1 MFRYIYDN
9 NNFSFYFLNQSGD
22 KIPVSN
28 WAELQLEFLSQLAIL
43 NELQDNGLADCTEY
57 SCEVDSLEI
66 LKLSNIDKQI
76 LDLPNNYPYEIFIE
90 SDGVLSQ
97 NTFKFKYGF
106 YDFSPN
112 GTRLNTKRNGTILY
126 VDETPY
132 LLSENQY
139 KICEAIVEF
148 NNLIDSQKGNL
159 INLKKL
165 SELKTLSNESG
176 LTLEHFLSNQ
186 ELFIPEKIKLD
197 IEFNNGVL
205 EVIPSVG
212 ISNPYSFTKTFDIDR
227 SKVKEFYPVNG
238 SEGKTTRV
246 YVYSQKEIDD
256 LNTAKDNR
264 DINEVEYNEKLQEL
278 LKRKRQFDN
287 IKAIRKVT
295 DINKIREISDNPEQF
310 FDDEIIDYPD
320 SDKQSFLQFYSDRV
334 KEIGVYSPKFYPFA
348 SPYKSQWIPGI
359 VVKDKVHGEKRIYFK
374 SQERLSDFIEQKEKA
389 VRENKQTVQWEEI
402 EIPIDDAV
410 QFIESAKKQF
420 EKPHTAVLPKEEKTN
435 PDVLIIKENAEETEF
450 SNGNELPENLKHNF
464 YEIPNLVNSI
474 NLMNHQK
481 EGISWLQ
488 SLFKE
493 NFAGGLLAD
502 DMGLGKTLQLL
513 YFIEWHCQNCND
525 NKPYLIVAP
534 VSLLENW
541 ENEYQ
546 KFFSPQSLP
555 LLKLYGSVSLTK
567 ENNHIQNQQ
576 DARCLQFKQIIL
588 TNYETVRSYQI
599 SLGLVDF
606 AIIALDEAQKIK
618 TPGTQITNASKALK
632 ADFKIAMTG
641 TPVEN
646 TLVDI
651 WCLMDFAVPGLL
663 GNAKD
668 FAKEYQNP
676 LGDEG
681 IDIKALTEQLRNN
694 IGVFIKRRLKI
705 DVAKDLPNKHDG
717 SNSRI
722 KKVMPTIQLDRYK
735 QEIEMANDTSLT
747 GVAGRNQKLKSLW
760 AVRDISDHPFLLE
773 SQVLTFSSE
782 ELISSSSKLQTTIGV
797 LGDIKSKCEKAIIF
811 ADRRETQKMLQKVVY
826 DTFGIFTSIINGDTP
841 TTKQLEGKSKLS
853 RQQTIDRFQSEEG
866 FNVIIM
872 SPIAAGVGLNVTKA
886 NHIIHYT
893 RHWNPA
899 KEEQATDRAYRIGQ
913 KKDVFVYYPM
923 AIFPEEMKDES
934 GNRLKSFD
942 EILDALLNNKKALA
956 SNTLFP
962 TEQAEITPDELF
974 GNIFGTKTETI
985 SKSLSLLDIDRL
997 NPNLFEASIA
1007 ALYKKQGFEIYLT
1020 PYSNDKGVDVVVLKN
1035 GENYLIQVKQTKSLV
1050 GNDAIQEIYTA
1061 KNYYESKF
1069 NEKFNLLTITNNEYS
1084 SSAKI
1089 LAKSN
1094 NINLLNRI
1102 NLEELINMNHITIQE
1117 INKIESQ
1124 RMTRV

>member
-1 MFRYIYDN
+1 MILKYTYDN
-9 NNFSFYFLNQSGD
+9 KVFSFYFLDNSG
-22 KIPVSN
+22 KLIPVLD
-28 WAELQLEFLSQLAIL
+28 WEILQSEFLSQLAIL
-43 NELQDNGLADCTEY
+43 NELQDNGLADYTENT
-57 SCEVDSLEI
+57 CEVQSIEI
-66 LKLSNIDKQI
+66 LKLSDIDKQI
-76 LDLPNNYPYEIFIE
+76 LDLPYSYPYEIFIE
-90 SDGVLSQ
+90 SDGVLTQ

-112 GTRLNTKRNGTILY
+112 GTRLNTKRNGTVIY
-126 VDETPY
+126 VDDTPY

-139 KICEAIVEF
+139 KICEAIEEF
-148 NNLIDSQKGNL
+148 NNLIDSLKGNV

-165 SELKTLSNESG
+165 SELKTLSNKSG
-176 LTLEHFLSNQ
+176 LTLEHFLNNQ
-186 ELFIPEKIKLD
+186 DLFIPDKIKLD
-197 IEFNNGVL
+197 IEFNNGFL
-205 EVIPSVG
+205 EILPTVDITNPVG
-212 ISNPYSFTKTFDIDR
+212 FTSTFDRLPTVRD
-227 SKVKEFYPVNG
+227 VYPISGNNG
-238 SEGKTTRV
+238 ETTRV
-246 YVYSQKEIDD
+246 VISENQKSE
-256 LNTAKDNR
+256 
-264 DINEVEYNEKLQEL
+264 LQKIKS
-278 LKRKRQFDN
+278 KRK
-287 IKAIRKVT
+287 
-295 DINKIREISDNPEQF
+295 ISDRESIQ
-310 FDDEIIDYPD
+310 EIIEHPELFFNDEEVD
-320 SDKQSFLQFYSDRV
+320 FTVFYSDRV

-359 VVKDKVHGEKRIYFK
+359 VIKDKVHGEKRIYFK
-374 SQERLSDFIEQKEKA
+374 SPERLSDFIEQKEKA
-389 VRENKQTVQWEEI
+389 VKEKKQTVQWEET
-402 EIPIDDAV
+402 EIPIEDAEK
-410 QFIESAKKQF
+410 FIKTAKKQF
-420 EKPHTAVLPKEEKTN
+420 ENPNKPVKQEKKT
-435 PDVLIIKENAEETEF
+435 DHEVLIIKENAELTEF
-450 SNGNELPENLKHNF
+450 SNSNELPENLKHNF
-464 YEIPNLVNSI
+464 YEISNLENSI
-474 NLMNHQK
+474 SLMEHQK

-513 YFIEWHCQNCND
+513 YFIEWHSQHCND

-546 KFFSPQSLP
+546 KFFSPQNLP
-555 LLKLYGSVSLTK
+555 LFKLYGSVSLTK

-576 DARCLQFKQIIL
+576 DAKRLQSKQIIL

-668 FAKEYQNP
+668 FAKEYQKP
-676 LGDEG
+676 LSDQDT
-681 IDIKALTEQLRNN
+681 DIKALTEQLRNN
-694 IGVFIKRRLKI
+694 IGVFIKRRLKS
-705 DVAKDLPNKHDG
+705 DVAKDLPNKHDNA
-717 SNSRI
+717 NSRI
-722 KKVMPTIQLDRYK
+722 KKVMPAIQLDRYK
-735 QEIEMANDTSLT
+735 QEIEMANDSDLE
-747 GVAGRNQKLKSLW
+747 GVEKRNQKLKSLW

-773 SQVLTFSSE
+773 SQILNFTSE
-782 ELISSSSKLQTTIGV
+782 ELVSSSSKLQTTIGI
-797 LGDIKSKCEKAIIF
+797 LSDIKSKNEKAIIF
-811 ADRRETQKMLQKVVY
+811 ADRRETQKMLQKIVY

-942 EILDALLNNKKALA
+942 EILDTLLNNKKALA

-974 GNIFGTKTETI
+974 GNIFGTKTETK
-985 SKSLSLLDIDRL
+985 SKSLSLVDLDRL
-997 NPNLFEASIA
+997 NPSLFEASIA

-1050 GNDAIQEIYTA
+1050 GNEAIQEICTA
-1061 KNYYESKF
+1061 KNYYENKF
-1069 NEKFNLLTITNNEYS
+1069 NEQFNLLTMTNNDYS

-1089 LAKSN
+1089 LAKTN
-1094 NINLLNRI
+1094 DIQLFNR
-1102 NLEELINMNHITIQE
+1102 NHLENLINTNDITIQE
-1117 INKIESQ
+1117 IYKIESQ

>member
-1 MFRYIYDN
+1 MNLKYNCN
-9 NNFSFYFLNQSGD
+9 NNFSFYFLNQSGS

-28 WAELQLEFLSQLAIL
+28 WDELQLEFLSQLAIL
-43 NELQDNGLADCTEY
+43 NELQDNGLADYTETT
-57 SCEVDSLEI
+57 CEVECI
-66 LKLSNIDKQI
+66 NIVKLSEIDKQI
-76 LDLPNNYPYEIFIE
+76 LDLPNSYPYEIFIE

-126 VDETPY
+126 VDDTPY

-139 KICEAIVEF
+139 KICEAIEEF
-148 NNLIDSQKGNL
+148 NNLINTQKGNV

-165 SELKTLSNESG
+165 SELKALSNESG

-197 IEFNNGVL
+197 IEFNNGFL
-205 EVIPSVG
+205 EIFPTVDITNPVG
-212 ISNPYSFTKTFDIDR
+212 FTSTFDRLPTVRD
-227 SKVKEFYPVNG
+227 VYPISGNNG
-238 SEGKTTRV
+238 ETTRV
-246 YVYSQKEIDD
+246 VISENQKSELQKIKSKRKISERESIKEIIEHPELFFNDE
-256 LNTAKDNR
+256 
-264 DINEVEYNEKLQEL
+264 EVD
-278 LKRKRQFDN
+278 FT
-287 IKAIRKVT
+287 V
-295 DINKIREISDNPEQF
+295 
-310 FDDEIIDYPD
+310 
-320 SDKQSFLQFYSDRV
+320 FYSDRV

-359 VVKDKVHGEKRIYFK
+359 VIKDKVHGEKRIYFK
-374 SQERLSDFIEQKEKA
+374 SPERLSDFIEQKEKA
-389 VRENKQTVQWEEI
+389 VKENKLIVQWEET
-402 EIPIDDAV
+402 EIPIEDAEK
-410 QFIESAKKQF
+410 FIKTAIQQF
-420 EKPHTAVLPKEEKTN
+420 ENPNKPVKQEIKT
-435 PDVLIIKENAEETEF
+435 DHEVLIIKENAELTEF
-450 SNGNELPENLKHNF
+450 SNGNELPDNLKHNF
-464 YEIPNLVNSI
+464 YEISNLDNNIS
-474 NLMNHQK
+474 LMDHQK

-513 YFIEWHCQNCND
+513 YFIEWHCQYCSD
-525 NKPYLIVAP
+525 SKPYLIVAP
-534 VSLLENW
+534 ISLLENW

-546 KFFSPQSLP
+546 KFFSPQNLP

-567 ENNHIQNQQ
+567 ENNHIQNQK
-576 DARCLQFKQIIL
+576 DAKRLQTKQIIL

-668 FAKEYQNP
+668 FAKEYQTP
-676 LGDEG
+676 LSDANTDV
-681 IDIKALTEQLRNN
+681 IALTEKLRNN

-705 DVAKDLPNKHDG
+705 DVAQDLPKKHDDEF
-717 SNSRI
+717 SR
-722 KKVMPTIQLDRYK
+722 KQKVMPLAQLERYK
-735 QEIEMANDTSLT
+735 QEIEVANNSELE
-747 GVAGRNQKLKSLW
+747 GVAKRNQILKSLW
-760 AVRDISDHPFLLE
+760 AVRDISDHPYLLE
-773 SQVLTFSSE
+773 NQILTFTSE
-782 ELISSSSKLQTTIGV
+782 ELISSSSKLQITKGI
-797 LGDIKSKCEKAIIF
+797 LADIKSKNEKVIIF
-811 ADRRETQKMLQKVVY
+811 ADRRETQKMLQKIVY

-841 TTKQLEGKSKLS
+841 ATKQLEGKSKLS

-872 SPIAAGVGLNVTKA
+872 SPIAAGVGLNVIKA

-899 KEEQATDRAYRIGQ
+899 KEDQATDRAYRIGQ

-942 EILDALLNNKKALA
+942 EILDTLLKNKKALA
-956 SNTLFP
+956 NNTLFP

-974 GNIFGTKTETI
+974 GNIFGTKTE
-985 SKSLSLLDIDRL
+985 SKSRSLTMVDIDRL

-1035 GENYLIQVKQTKSLV
+1035 GENYLIQVKQTKSSV
-1050 GNDAIQEIYTA
+1050 GNDAIQEICAA
-1061 KNYYESKF
+1061 KNYYENKF
-1069 NEKFNLLTITNNEYS
+1069 SEKFNLLTVTNNDYT

-1089 LAKSN
+1089 LAKTN
-1094 NINLLNRI
+1094 DIQLYNRN
-1102 NLEELINMNHITIQE
+1102 NLENLINTNDITIQE

>member
-1 MFRYIYDN
+1 MILKFNYN
-9 NNFSFYFLNQSGD
+9 NNFSFYFLNQSEN

-28 WAELQLEFLSQLAIL
+28 WKELQSEYLSQLAIFS
-43 NELQDNGLADCTEY
+43 ELKDNGFADYTKY
-57 SCEVDSLEI
+57 YCEVDSLEI
-66 LKLSNIDKQI
+66 LKLSDTDKQI
-76 LDLPNNYPYEIFIE
+76 LDLPDSYPYEIFIE

-112 GTRLNTKRNGTILY
+112 GTRLNTKRNGTLLY
-126 VDETPY
+126 VDDIPY

-139 KICEAIVEF
+139 KICEAIEEF
-148 NNLIDSQKGNL
+148 NNLAESEKGNV
-159 INLKKL
+159 INLRKL
-165 SELKTLSNESG
+165 SELKQLSKESG
-176 LTLEHFLSNQ
+176 LTLEHFLNNQ

-197 IEFNNGVL
+197 IDFNNGLL
-205 EVIPSVG
+205 EIYPTVEIENSIG
-212 ISNPYSFTKTFDIDR
+212 FSNTFDRLPIVRDVYPVSGNNGLTTR
-227 SKVKEFYPVNG
+227 VVISENQKSELQKVKE
-238 SEGKTTRV
+238 
-246 YVYSQKEIDD
+246 
-256 LNTAKDNR
+256 
-264 DINEVEYNEKLQEL
+264 
-278 LKRKRQFDN
+278 
-287 IKAIRKVT
+287 IRKT
-295 DINKIREISDNPEQF
+295 ADPKKIQ
-310 FDDEIIDYPD
+310 EIIEHPELFF
-320 SDKQSFLQFYSDRV
+320 SDEEFTVFYSDRV
-334 KEIGVYSPKFYPFA
+334 KEIGIYSPKFYLFA

-359 VVKDKVHGEKRIYFK
+359 VVKDKVNGEKRIYFK
-374 SQERLSDFIEQKEKA
+374 SPERLSDFIEQKEKA
-389 VRENKQTVQWEEI
+389 VRENKQTFQWEET

-410 QFIESAKKQF
+410 KFIHAAKRQF
-420 EKPHTAVLPKEEKTN
+420 ENPNKPVKQERQTDHE
-435 PDVLIIKENAEETEF
+435 VLIIRENAELTEF
-450 SNGNELPENLKHNF
+450 CNGNELPNNLKHNF
-464 YEIPNLVNSI
+464 YEISNLENSI
-474 NLMNHQK
+474 SLMEHQK

-513 YFIEWHCQNCND
+513 YFIEWHSQHCND

-546 KFFSPQSLP
+546 KFFSPQNLP
-555 LLKLYGSVSLTK
+555 LNKLYGSVSLTK

-576 DARCLQFKQIIL
+576 DAKRLQSKQIIL

-632 ADFKIAMTG
+632 GDFKIAMTG

-668 FAKEYQNP
+668 FAKEYQTP
-676 LGDEG
+676 LSDENT
-681 IDIKALTEQLRNN
+681 DVKQLTERLRNN
-694 IGVFIKRRLKI
+694 IGIFIKRRYKT
-705 DVAKDLPNKHDG
+705 DVIDLPKKHD
-717 SNSRI
+717 NKDSRI
-722 KKVMPTIQLDRYK
+722 KKVMPFYQLERYK
-735 QEIEMANDTSLT
+735 QEIEMANDYELE
-747 GVAGRNQKLKSLW
+747 GVAKRNQVLKSLW
-760 AVRDISDHPFLLE
+760 AIRDISDHPDLVGNRISE
-773 SQVLTFSSE
+773 IPTE
-782 ELISSSSKLQTTIGV
+782 ELIGKSAKLQTTIGI
-797 LGDIKSKCEKAIIF
+797 LADIKSKDEKVIVF
-811 ADRRETQKMLQKVVY
+811 ADRRETQRMLQKVIY
-826 DTFGIFTSIINGDTP
+826 DTFKIFPSINKLHIINGDTP
-841 TTKQLEGKSKLS
+841 TTKQDEGKAKLS
-853 RQQTIDRFQSEEG
+853 RQQAIDHFQSEEG

-942 EILDALLNNKKALA
+942 EILDILLNNKKALA

-962 TEQAEITPDELF
+962 TEQAEIIPDELF
-974 GNIFGTKTETI
+974 GNIFGTKTETKL
-985 SKSLSLLDIDRL
+985 KSLSLLDIDRL

-1050 GNDAIQEIYTA
+1050 GNEAIQEICTA
-1061 KNYYESKF
+1061 KNYYENKF
-1069 NEKFNLLTITNNEYS
+1069 NEQFNLLTVTNNDYS

-1094 NINLLNRI
+1094 NIQLFNR
-1102 NLEELINMNHITIQE
+1102 NELENLINTNDITIQE
-1117 INKIESQ
+1117 IYKIESQ

>member
-1 MFRYIYDN
+1 MILKFNYN
-9 NNFSFYFLNQSGD
+9 NNFSFYFLNQSEN

-28 WAELQLEFLSQLAIL
+28 WEELQSEFLSQLAIFS
-43 NELQDNGLADCTEY
+43 ELQDNGLADYTEY
-57 SCEVDSLEI
+57 YCEVDSIQI
-66 LKLSNIDKQI
+66 LKLSDIDKQI
-76 LDLPNNYPYEIFIE
+76 LDLPNSYPYEIFIE

-126 VDETPY
+126 VDDIPY

-139 KICEAIVEF
+139 KICEAIEEF
-148 NNLIDSQKGNL
+148 NNLIDTQKGNV

-197 IEFNNGVL
+197 IEFNNGFL
-205 EVIPSVG
+205 EIFPTVDITNTVG
-212 ISNPYSFTKTFDIDR
+212 FTSTFDRLPNVRD
-227 SKVKEFYPVNG
+227 VYPISGNNG
-238 SEGKTTRV
+238 ETTRV
-246 YVYSQKEIDD
+246 VISENQKSE
-256 LNTAKDNR
+256 
-264 DINEVEYNEKLQEL
+264 LQKIKS
-278 LKRKRQFDN
+278 KRK
-287 IKAIRKVT
+287 
-295 DINKIREISDNPEQF
+295 ISDRESIQ
-310 FDDEIIDYPD
+310 EIIEHPELFFNDEEVD
-320 SDKQSFLQFYSDRV
+320 FTVFYSDRV

-359 VVKDKVHGEKRIYFK
+359 VIKDKVHGEKRIYFK
-374 SQERLSDFIEQKEKA
+374 SPERLSDFIEQKEKA
-389 VRENKQTVQWEEI
+389 VKDKKQTVQWEDT
-402 EIPIDDAV
+402 EIPIEDAEK
-410 QFIESAKKQF
+410 FIKTAKKQF
-420 EKPHTAVLPKEEKTN
+420 ENPNKPVKQERTTDHE
-435 PDVLIIKENAEETEF
+435 VLIIKENAELTEF
-450 SNGNELPENLKHNF
+450 SNGNELPENLKHSF
-464 YEIPNLVNSI
+464 YEISNLDGGIS
-474 NLMNHQK
+474 LMEHQK

-513 YFIEWHCQNCND
+513 YFIEWHSQHCND

-546 KFFSPQSLP
+546 KFFSPQNLP

-576 DARCLQFKQIIL
+576 DAKRLQSKQIIL

-668 FAKEYQNP
+668 FAKEYQKP
-676 LGDEG
+676 LSDEG
-681 IDIKALTEQLRNN
+681 TDIKALTEQLRNN
-694 IGVFIKRRLKI
+694 IGVFIKRRLKS
-705 DVAKDLPNKHDG
+705 DVAKDLPNKHDNA
-717 SNSRI
+717 NSRI

-735 QEIEMANDTSLT
+735 QEIEMANDSELE
-747 GVAGRNQKLKSLW
+747 GVEKRNQKLKSLW

-773 SQVLTFSSE
+773 SQILNFTSE
-782 ELISSSSKLQTTIGV
+782 ELISSSSKLQTTIGI
-797 LGDIKSKCEKAIIF
+797 LADIKSKDEKAIIF
-811 ADRRETQKMLQKVVY
+811 ADRRETQKMLQKIVY

-841 TTKQLEGKSKLS
+841 TTKQLEGKSRLS

-913 KKDVFVYYPM
+913 QKDVFVYYPM
-923 AIFPEEMKDES
+923 AVFPEEMQDKS

-942 EILDALLNNKKALA
+942 EILDTLLNNKKALA

-974 GNIFGTKTETI
+974 GNIFGTKTETK

-1050 GNDAIQEIYTA
+1050 GNEAIQEICTA
-1061 KNYYESKF
+1061 KNYYENKF
-1069 NEKFNLLTITNNEYS
+1069 NEQFNLLTVTNNDYS

-1089 LAKSN
+1089 LAKTN
-1094 NINLLNRI
+1094 DIQLFNR
-1102 NLEELINMNHITIQE
+1102 NHLENLINTTDITIQE

>member
-1 MFRYIYDN
+1 MLKYSCN
-9 NNFSFYFLNQSGD
+9 KNFSFYFLNQSGN

-28 WAELQLEFLSQLAIL
+28 WTELQLEFLSQLAIL

-66 LKLSNIDKQI
+66 LKLSDIDKQI
-76 LDLPNNYPYEIFIE
+76 LDLPNSYPYEIFIE
-90 SDGVLSQ
+90 SDGVLSH

-106 YDFSPN
+106 YDFAPN
-112 GTRLNTKRNGTILY
+112 GSRLNAHRNGSIIY
-126 VDETPY
+126 VDDTPY
-132 LLSENQY
+132 LLSENQF
-139 KICEAIVEF
+139 KICEDIEEF
-148 NNLIDSQKGNL
+148 NNLIDSQKGNV
-159 INLKKL
+159 INFKKL
-165 SELKTLSNESG
+165 SELKTLSTESG
-176 LTLEHFLSNQ
+176 LTLEQFLNNQ

-197 IEFNNGVL
+197 IEFNNGIL
-205 EVIPSVG
+205 EVIPSVE
-212 ISNPYSFTKTFDIDR
+212 ISNPYSFTRTFDIDK

-238 SEGKTTRV
+238 NEGKTTRV

-256 LNTAKDNR
+256 LNTAKDNKN
-264 DINEVEYNEKLQEL
+264 INVVEFNENLQEL
-278 LKRKRQFDN
+278 LRRKRQFDN

-374 SQERLSDFIEQKEKA
+374 SPERLSDFIEQKEKA
-389 VRENKQTVQWEEI
+389 VKEKKQTVQWEET
-402 EIPIDDAV
+402 EIPIEDAEK
-410 QFIESAKKQF
+410 FIKTAKKQF
-420 EKPHTAVLPKEEKTN
+420 ENPNKPVKQEKKT
-435 PDVLIIKENAEETEF
+435 DHEVLIIKENAELTEF
-450 SNGNELPENLKHNF
+450 SNGNELPDNLKHNF
-464 YEIPNLVNSI
+464 YEISNLENSI
-474 NLMNHQK
+474 SLMEHQK

-513 YFIEWHCQNCND
+513 YFIEWHCQHCSD

-546 KFFSPQSLP
+546 KFFSPQNLP

-576 DARCLQFKQIIL
+576 DAKRLQSKQIIL
-588 TNYETVRSYQI
+588 TNYETVRSCQI

-668 FAKEYQNP
+668 FAKKYQKP
-676 LGDEG
+676 LGNEDT
-681 IDIKALTEQLRNN
+681 DIKALTEQLRNN
-694 IGVFIKRRLKI
+694 IGVFIKRRLKK
-705 DVAKDLPNKHDG
+705 DVAQDLPKKHDDEK
-717 SNSRI
+717 SRI
-722 KKVMPTIQLDRYK
+722 KKVMPAIQLDRYK
-735 QEIEMANDTSLT
+735 QEIEIANDTDLE
-747 GVAGRNQKLKSLW
+747 GVEKRNQKLKSLW

-773 SQVLTFSSE
+773 SQILNFTSE

-797 LGDIKSKCEKAIIF
+797 LSNVKSKSEKTIIF
-811 ADRRETQKMLQKVVY
+811 ADRRETQKMLQKIVY
-826 DTFGIFTSIINGDTP
+826 DTFGVFTSIINGDTP
-841 TTKQLEGKSKLS
+841 TTKQLETKSKFS

-923 AIFPEEMKDES
+923 AIFPEEMKDEN
-934 GNRLKSFD
+934 GKRLKSFD
-942 EILDALLNNKKALA
+942 EILDTLLNNKKALA

-974 GNIFGTKTETI
+974 SNIFGTKTETK
-985 SKSLSLLDIDRL
+985 SKTLSLLDVDRL

-1020 PYSNDKGVDVVVLKN
+1020 PYTNDKGVDVVVLKK
-1035 GENYLIQVKQTKSLV
+1035 GENYLIQAKQTKSLV
-1050 GNDAIQEIYTA
+1050 GNDAIQEVCTA
-1061 KNYYESKF
+1061 KKYYEDKF
-1069 NEKFNLLTITNNEYS
+1069 KEHFNLLTITNNDYS

-1094 NINLLNRI
+1094 DIQLFNRI
-1102 NLEELINMNHITIQE
+1102 DLESLINTNYITIQE

>member
-1 MFRYIYDN
+1 MILKYNCN
-9 NNFSFYFLNQSGD
+9 NNFSFYFLDQSGN

-28 WAELQLEFLSQLAIL
+28 WAELQSEFLSELAIL
-43 NELQDNGLADCTEY
+43 NELRDNGLADCTEY
-57 SCEVDSLEI
+57 SYEVDSLEI
-66 LKLSNIDKQI
+66 LKLSDIDKQI
-76 LDLPNNYPYEIFIE
+76 LDLPNSYPYEIYIE
-90 SDGVLSQ
+90 SDGELSK
-97 NTFKFKYGF
+97 NTFKFKYDF

-112 GTRLNTKRNGTILY
+112 GTRLNTKRNGTIIH
-126 VDETPY
+126 VDDTPY
-132 LLSENQY
+132 LLSENQF
-139 KICEAIVEF
+139 KICAAIEEF
-148 NNLIDSQKGNL
+148 NNLNDSQKGNV

-165 SELKTLSNESG
+165 SELKTLSKESG
-176 LTLEHFLSNQ
+176 LTLELFLSNQ
-186 ELFIPEKIKLD
+186 ELFIPEKIKID
-197 IEFNNGVL
+197 IEFNNGSLGIFPTVD
-205 EVIPSVG
+205 ITNPVG
-212 ISNPYSFTKTFDIDR
+212 FTNTFDR
-227 SKVKEFYPVNG
+227 FSAVKVVYPIPGNNR
-238 SEGKTTRV
+238 KTTRV
-246 YVYSQKEIDD
+246 VLSENLKSE
-256 LNTAKDNR
+256 L
-264 DINEVEYNEKLQEL
+264 EK
-278 LKRKRQFDN
+278 
-287 IKAIRKVT
+287 IKSIR
-295 DINKIREISDNPEQF
+295 NISDRESIQ
-310 FDDEIIDYPD
+310 EIIEHPELFFNDEEVD
-320 SDKQSFLQFYSDRV
+320 FTVFYSDRV

-359 VVKDKVHGEKRIYFK
+359 VIKDKVLGEKRIYFK
-374 SQERLSDFIEQKEKA
+374 SPERLSDFIEQKEKA
-389 VRENKQTVQWEEI
+389 VNEQKQTVQWEGT
-402 EIPIDDAV
+402 EIPIEDAEK
-410 QFIESAKKQF
+410 FIKNAIKQF
-420 EKPHTAVLPKEEKTN
+420 ENPNKPVRKEKDTDHE
-435 PDVLIIKENAEETEF
+435 VLIIKENAELTEF

-464 YEIPNLVNSI
+464 YEIPNLENSI
-474 NLMNHQK
+474 SLMEHQK

-513 YFIEWHCQNCND
+513 YFIEWHCQHCSV

-546 KFFSPQSLP
+546 KFFSSQNLP
-555 LLKLYGSVSLTK
+555 LLRLYGSVSLTK
-567 ENNHIQNQQ
+567 ENNHNQNQQ
-576 DARCLQFKQIIL
+576 DAKRLQFKQIIL

-668 FAKEYQNP
+668 FAKEYQTP
-676 LGDEG
+676 LSDENTDV
-681 IDIKALTEQLRNN
+681 IALTEKLRNN

-705 DVAKDLPNKHDG
+705 HVAQDLPTKHD
-717 SNSRI
+717 NEFSR
-722 KKVMPTIQLDRYK
+722 KQKVMPLVQLERYK
-735 QEIEMANDTSLT
+735 QEIEIANNSELE
-747 GVAGRNQKLKSLW
+747 GVAKRNQILKSLW

-773 SQVLTFSSE
+773 SQILNFTSE
-782 ELISSSSKLQTTIGV
+782 ELISSSSKLQTTIGI
-797 LGDIKSKCEKAIIF
+797 LADIISKNEKAIIF
-811 ADRRETQKMLQKVVY
+811 ADRRETQKMLQKIVY

-841 TTKQLEGKSKLS
+841 ATKQLEGKSKLS
-853 RQQTIDRFQSEEG
+853 RQQTVDRFQSEEG

-942 EILDALLNNKKALA
+942 EILDTLLNNKKALA
-956 SNTLFP
+956 SNILFP

-974 GNIFGTKTETI
+974 GNIFGTKTET
-985 SKSLSLLDIDRL
+985 KSRALSLLDIDRF

-1050 GNDAIQEIYTA
+1050 GNEAIQEICTA
-1061 KNYYESKF
+1061 KNYYENQFSEQFK
-1069 NEKFNLLTITNNEYS
+1069 LLTVTNNDYS

-1089 LAKSN
+1089 LAKAN
-1094 NINLLNRI
+1094 DIHLFNRVD
-1102 NLEELINMNHITIQE
+1102 LENLINKNDITIQE
-1117 INKIESQ
+1117 IHKIESQ
-1124 RMTRV
+1124 RMTQV

>member
-1 MFRYIYDN
+1 MILKYN
-9 NNFSFYFLNQSGD
+9 CSNNFSFYFLNKSGN

-28 WAELQLEFLSQLAIL
+28 WEELQLEFLSQLAIL
-43 NELQDNGLADCTEY
+43 KELQDNGLADYTEY
-57 SCEVDSLEI
+57 SCDIESIEI
-66 LKLSNIDKQI
+66 LKLSEIDKQI
-76 LDLPNNYPYEIFIE
+76 LDLPNSYPYEIFIE

-112 GTRLNTKRNGTILY
+112 GTRLNTKRNGTVIY
-126 VDETPY
+126 VDDTPY

-139 KICEAIVEF
+139 KICEAIEEF
-148 NNLIDSQKGNL
+148 NNLIESQKGNV

-176 LTLEHFLSNQ
+176 LTLEHFLGNQ

-197 IEFNNGVL
+197 IEFNNGFL
-205 EVIPSVG
+205 EIFPTVDIVNTIG
-212 ISNPYSFTKTFDIDR
+212 FTSTFDRLPTVRD
-227 SKVKEFYPVNG
+227 VYPISGNNG
-238 SEGKTTRV
+238 ETTRV
-246 YVYSQKEIDD
+246 VISENQKSE
-256 LNTAKDNR
+256 
-264 DINEVEYNEKLQEL
+264 LQKIKG
-278 LKRKRQFDN
+278 KRK
-287 IKAIRKVT
+287 
-295 DINKIREISDNPEQF
+295 ISDRESIQ
-310 FDDEIIDYPD
+310 EIIEHPELFFNDEEVD
-320 SDKQSFLQFYSDRV
+320 FTVFYSDRV

-359 VVKDKVHGEKRIYFK
+359 VIKDKVHGEKRIYFK
-374 SQERLSDFIEQKEKA
+374 SLERLSDFIEQKEKA
-389 VRENKQTVQWEEI
+389 VKEKKETVQWEES
-402 EIPIDDAV
+402 EIPIEDAEK
-410 QFIESAKKQF
+410 FIQTAKKQF
-420 EKPHTAVLPKEEKTN
+420 ENPNKPVKQEKKT
-435 PDVLIIKENAEETEF
+435 DHEVLIIKENAELTEF
-450 SNGNELPENLKHNF
+450 SNNNELPENLKHNF
-464 YEIPNLVNSI
+464 YEISNLDNRIS
-474 NLMNHQK
+474 LMEHQK

-488 SLFKE
+488 SLFKG

-513 YFIEWHCQNCND
+513 YFIEWHSQHCND
-525 NKPYLIVAP
+525 NKPYLIVSP

-546 KFFSPQSLP
+546 KFFNPQNLP
-555 LLKLYGSVSLTK
+555 LIKLYGSVSLTK

-576 DARCLQFKQIIL
+576 DAKKLQSKQIIL

-606 AIIALDEAQKIK
+606 AIITLDEAQKIK

-668 FAKEYQNP
+668 FAKEYQKP
-676 LGDEG
+676 LSDEG
-681 IDIKALTEQLRNN
+681 TDIRALTEQLRNN
-694 IGVFIKRRLKI
+694 IGVFIKRRLKS
-705 DVAKDLPNKHDG
+705 DVAKDLPNKHDN

-722 KKVMPTIQLDRYK
+722 KKVMPSIQLERYK
-735 QEIEMANDTSLT
+735 QEIEMANNSDLE
-747 GVAGRNQKLKSLW
+747 GVEKRNQKLKSLW

-773 SQVLTFSSE
+773 SQILTFTST
-782 ELISSSSKLQTTIGV
+782 ELISSSSKLQTTVGI
-797 LGDIKSKCEKAIIF
+797 LADIKSKNEKAIIF
-811 ADRRETQKMLQKVVY
+811 ADRRETQKMLQKIVY

-853 RQQTIDRFQSEEG
+853 RQQTIDRFQGEDG
-866 FNVIIM
+866 FNIIIM

-913 KKDVFVYYPM
+913 QKDVFVYYPM
-923 AIFPEEMKDES
+923 AIFPDEMKDES
-934 GNRLKSFD
+934 GNRSKSFD
-942 EILDALLNNKKALA
+942 EILDTLLNNKKALA

-974 GNIFGTKTETI
+974 GNIFGTKTE
-985 SKSLSLLDIDRL
+985 SKLKSLSLTDIDRL

-1050 GNDAIQEIYTA
+1050 GNEAVQEICTA

-1069 NEKFNLLTITNNEYS
+1069 NEQFNLLTVTNNDYS

-1094 NINLLNRI
+1094 DIQLFNRI
-1102 NLEELINMNHITIQE
+1102 QLENLINTNNITIQE